1 MADPAVCADQRHTRR
16 MNPAQPRAVNNSMR
30 DQRHQ
35 PAGWWHALTRTP
47 LTPRAER
54 LARIA
59 VNLAGAALAASFAQ
73 ASLLF
78 YAHTH
83 RLLRGLFAIEPTWFA
98 IAFLVRQP
106 PRAWTGPA
114 SPSRARPGAG
124 RGPSATGSGAGWSP
138 SAEPSAACCCGLAAF
153 T

>member
-1 MADPAVCADQRHTRR
+1 

-30 DQRHQ
+30 DQRHH

-83 RLLRGLFAIEPTWFA
+83 RLIGGLFAIEQTWFA
-98 IAFLVRQP
+98 IAFLVRRP
-106 PRAWTGPA
+106 PRAVSHRIGCPA
-114 SPSRARPGAG
+114 
-124 RGPSATGSGAGWSP
+124 ATGI
-138 SAEPSAACCCGLAAF
+138 
-153 T
+153 